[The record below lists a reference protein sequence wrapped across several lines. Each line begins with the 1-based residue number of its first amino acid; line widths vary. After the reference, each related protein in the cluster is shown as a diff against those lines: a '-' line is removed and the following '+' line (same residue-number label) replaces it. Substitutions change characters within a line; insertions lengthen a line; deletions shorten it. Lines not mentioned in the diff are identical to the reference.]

1 MKFNRNFYYH
11 FLARHS
17 LKVSEVTQCYC
28 QGKNANESCYC
39 FFDFNSRLLL
49 FLRFLLKSLNNRTML
64 LLRQKC

>member
-28 QGKNANESCYC
+28 QGKNANESCY

-49 FLRFLLKSLNNRTML
+49 FHGFAKSLNNRTML

>member
-39 FFDFNSRLLL
+39 FSILIADFYC
-49 FLRFLLKSLNNRTML
+49 FYGFLLKSLNNRTML